1 MSSFEITREQYDELI
16 NREQYD
22 ELIKRMRKSEK
33 DNDELIKR
41 MRKLEKDNRK
51 MKKQIKNLEGGQ
63 EVLENP
69 KQPDGEIDKK
79 VKGPENVKALSVK
92 EMNLFK
98 AKIEEINNTSINN
111 ANEIK
116 KNYINKDRKC
126 KSTLIKQIRQFLKA
140 KAPYKKEDIA
150 FYSTIQ
156 EEFDEESKE
165 ILEVLNPNKI
175 ADQNDNN
182 EEESEA
188 DSNSNSDSDSDSDS
202 DNKNSESV
210 NPVKPNSDESDSDSD
225 SDSD

>member
-1 MSSFEITREQYDELI
+1 MSSVKITPEQYDELI
-16 NREQYD
+16 R
-22 ELIKRMRKSEK
+22 RMERFEK
-33 DNDELIKR
+33 Q
-41 MRKLEKDNRK
+41 NRK
-51 MKKQIKNLEGGQ
+51 MKKQIKNLEGGL

-79 VKGPENVKALSVK
+79 VKGPSVKKVKGLSVD
-92 EMNLFK
+92 EMKLFK
-98 AKIEEINNTSINN
+98 DNIEEINNTSINN

-116 KNYINKDRKC
+116 KNINKDRKC
-126 KSTLIKQIRQFLKA
+126 KSTLIKQIRRFLEA
-140 KAPYKKEDIA
+140 EAPYEKEDIV

-165 ILEVLNPNKI
+165 ILKVLNPNKI

-225 SDSD
+225 